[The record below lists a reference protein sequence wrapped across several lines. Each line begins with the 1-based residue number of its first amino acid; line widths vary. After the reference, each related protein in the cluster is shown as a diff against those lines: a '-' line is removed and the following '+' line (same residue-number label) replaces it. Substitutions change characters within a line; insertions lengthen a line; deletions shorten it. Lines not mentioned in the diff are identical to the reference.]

1 MILWKLLNI
10 EYQRETTDKW
20 YYIYGN
26 LGIAKLKLFPNVFFY
41 FLLRKKVTHY
51 NLFFYKSKL
60 GDVHMLLLI

>member
-26 LGIAKLKLFPNVFFY
+26 LGIAKLKLFPNVFFLFFIKEKSY
-41 FLLRKKVTHY
+41 TLQSFLL
-51 NLFFYKSKL
+51 
-60 GDVHMLLLI
+60 

>member
-26 LGIAKLKLFPNVFFY
+26 LGIAKLKLFPNFFLFFIKEKSY
-41 FLLRKKVTHY
+41 TLQSFLL
-51 NLFFYKSKL
+51 
-60 GDVHMLLLI
+60 